1 MDLIWVKEGGVNR
14 NLGGE
19 KADGSNRKP
28 RIMPHISSMPMTIF
42 RLLLNISLIL
52 LISKETVIK

>member
-1 MDLIWVKEGGVNR
+1 MIWVKEGGLDG

-19 KADGSNRKP
+19 KPDGSGSKP
-28 RIMPHISSMPMTIF
+28 SVVPHLSSMTMTISH
-42 RLLLNISLIL
+42 LLLNISLIL